1 MMTANNR
8 RSCIIWDDLEV
19 GLGCGAQFRVLLH
32 LVLKPEE
39 AYTKYGLVKATGLR
53 TPAVTQHLERLVE
66 LSWAKKHNS
75 IPATYQINHEKRN
88 RQTHPKPLNRTKNH
102 QNLSNHINTKENR

>member
-1 MMTANNR
+1 MLIANNKR
-8 RSCIIWDDLEV
+8 PRVVWDDLEV

-39 AYTKYGLVKATGLR
+39 AFTKYGLVKATGLR

-75 IPATYQINHEKRN
+75 SPATYQV
-88 RQTHPKPLNRTKNH
+88 
-102 QNLSNHINTKENR
+102 NLENETAKLIHDLICCLKGVRI

>member
-1 MMTANNR
+1 MTANNR
-8 RSCIIWDDLEV
+8 RSCIIWDELEV
-19 GLGCGAQFRVLLH
+19 GLGSGAQFRVLLH

-66 LSWAKKHNS
+66 ISWAKKHNS
-75 IPATYQINHEKRN
+75 IPATYQINHENETVKLI
-88 RQTHPKPLNRTKNH
+88 QSLLTELKTTK
-102 QNLSNHINTKENR
+102 T

>member
-1 MMTANNR
+1 MLTVNNKR
-8 RSCIIWDDLEV
+8 PKTIWDELEA
-19 GLGCGAQFRVLLH
+19 GLGSGAQFRLLLH
-32 LVLKPEE
+32 LALKPEE

-75 IPATYQINHEKRN
+75 SPASYRINLENETVKLIHNLFSKLK
-88 RQTHPKPLNRTKNH
+88 HTK
-102 QNLSNHINTKENR
+102 T